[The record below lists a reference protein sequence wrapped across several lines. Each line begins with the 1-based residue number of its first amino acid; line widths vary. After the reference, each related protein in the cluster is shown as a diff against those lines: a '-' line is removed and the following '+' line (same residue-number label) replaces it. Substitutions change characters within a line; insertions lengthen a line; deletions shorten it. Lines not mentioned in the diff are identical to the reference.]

1 MIRTTTTS
9 PAYIALRAFLRDHDE
24 ALQNAAL
31 LLGDSPALRR
41 TQRLLGAIDSQPI
54 LTRRLCRELAALRAL
69 LSLEHVG
76 DPDRLEAACFARI
89 DLAWHGIEEI
99 CLLEEGLVR
108 CLDRLEAEALDT
120 APLWRAA

>member
-1 MIRTTTTS
+1 MIRTTSS

-41 TQRLLGAIDSQPI
+41 TQRLLDAFDSQPI

-76 DPDRLEAACFARI
+76 DPDRPEAACFARI

-99 CLLEEGLVR
+99 CLLEEGLVQ
-108 CLDRLEAEALDT
+108 CLDRLEAEALDA